1 VDRTVSRL
9 LVDFLEGD
17 IGDDVADLELV
28 IERVAHPGP
37 HPWGFGGDSCH
48 VTVDADEALVENDV
62 TGEQMTLPRTDFLTI
77 LHDYAR
83 TLRDDTGTHYLDRH
97 GDTRA

>member
-9 LVDFLEGD
+9 LADFLEGD

-28 IERVAHPGP
+28 IEHVAHPGP

-48 VTVDADEALVENDV
+48 VTVDADEVLVENDV
-62 TGEQMTLPRTDFLTI
+62 TGEQVTLSRTDFLTV
-77 LHDYAR
+77 LHDHAR
-83 TLRDDTGTHYLDRH
+83 AVRDHALP
-97 GDTRA
+97 